1 MIIMAETNSRCIY
14 LTKSEKKENINFLN
28 RTITSNEIEAVVESP
43 LKKSQDQMNSMQN
56 SIRLLRTSTNTHK
69 NLPENLKGK
78 DTTKLI
84 V

>member
-1 MIIMAETNSRCIY
+1 MAETNSRCIY

-56 SIRLLRTSTNTHK
+56 SIRLLRTSTNTYK